1 MPTLTLPAP
10 VAGYFASEH
19 DPAALVQCFA
29 ANAVVK
35 DDGHTYVGI
44 DAIKAFMAAA
54 SARYNAT
61 SVPFALQDDDGFQV
75 VRAKVTG
82 NFPGS
87 PANLSYRFGLARGL
101 IDSLEITV

>member
-1 MPTLTLPAP
+1 MNTLTLPKPIAE
-10 VAGYFASEH
+10 YFASEH
-19 DPAALVQCFA
+19 DPEALGQCFVA
-29 ANAVVK
+29 DAIMK

-54 SARYNAT
+54 SAKYNAT
-61 SVPFALQDDDGFQV
+61 TVPFALKDDEGFQV

-87 PANLSYRFGLARGL
+87 PANLSYRFGLERGL
-101 IDSLEITV
+101 IGSLEITV